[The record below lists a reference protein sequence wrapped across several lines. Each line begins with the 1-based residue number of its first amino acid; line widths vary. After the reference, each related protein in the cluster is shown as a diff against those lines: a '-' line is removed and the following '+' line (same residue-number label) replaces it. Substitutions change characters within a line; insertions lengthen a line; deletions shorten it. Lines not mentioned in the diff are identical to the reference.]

1 MSNSQNIQT
10 ILQVLQDEIDGDVR
24 AALEKIT
31 DDYSMTWVYRKN
43 EDLRFPSTTRD
54 LEAELRDVYHI
65 KGREYD
71 IRNITEG
78 EDVVMIEMIESYPD
92 PDTGRVYRTPQVL
105 VLEME
110 RGKIKKGRHYCDPRL
125 SYEELSLEEIE
136 AEALKGTPSKRL
148 LR

>member
-1 MSNSQNIQT
+1 MSNSQNVHI
-10 ILQVLQDEIDGDVR
+10 ILQVLRDEIEGNVE
-24 AALEKIT
+24 AALGKIT

-43 EDLRFPSTTRD
+43 EGLRFPSTTRD

-71 IRNITEG
+71 IRNISEG

-92 PDTGRVYRTPQVL
+92 PDTGRMYRTPQVL

-110 RGKIKKGRHYCDPRL
+110 QGKIKKGRHYCDPRL
-125 SYEELSLEEIE
+125 SYEELSVVEIE
-136 AEALKGTPSKRL
+136 RDALKGTASKMVFK
-148 LR
+148 

>member
-10 ILQVLQDEIDGDVR
+10 ILEVLRDEIEGNVR

-54 LEAELRDVYHI
+54 REAELQDVYHI

-92 PDTGRVYRTPQVL
+92 PDIGRVYRTPQVL

-110 RGKIKKGRHYCDPRL
+110 QGKIKKGRHYCDPRL
-125 SYEELSLEEIE
+125 SYEELSVKEIE
-136 AEALKGTPSKRL
+136 RDALKGTVSKMVL
-148 LR
+148 K